1 MTALLADLE
10 MLEPATCICE
20 ALLQEDDTVVAPWYL
35 LGWTNYLREDRDY
48 WGNVRHY
55 LGKAKQAHTQQPTDD
70 EEMVKHIDELLA
82 EVGVEEESE
91 EVAAD
96 LELGEEDTEKAEQIA
111 NIFDSEQR
119 DEEQEE
125 VMES

>member
-1 MTALLADLE
+1 

-20 ALLQEDDTVVAPWYL
+20 ALVQEDDTVVAPWYL
-35 LGWTNYLREDRDY
+35 LGWINYLREDTDY

-55 LGKAKQAHTQQPTDD
+55 LTKARQAHTQQPTDD

-119 DEEQEE
+119 DEEEEE

>member
-1 MTALLADLE
+1 

-20 ALLQEDDTVVAPWYL
+20 ALVQEDDTVVAPWYL
-35 LGWTNYLREDRDY
+35 LGWINYLREDTDY

-55 LGKAKQAHTQQPTDD
+55 LNKARQAHTQQPTDD

-119 DEEQEE
+119 DEEEEE